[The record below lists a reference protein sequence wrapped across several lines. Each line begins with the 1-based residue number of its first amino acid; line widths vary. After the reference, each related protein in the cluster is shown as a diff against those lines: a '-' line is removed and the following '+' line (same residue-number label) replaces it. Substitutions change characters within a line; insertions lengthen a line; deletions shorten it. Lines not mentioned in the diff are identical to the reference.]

1 MSFQTWL
8 AFTAASIILTLIPGP
23 SVLLIVS
30 QAITKG
36 RTAAL
41 MCIFGDA
48 IGGIVLIGLSFAGV
62 GALLAA
68 SAAAFQIMKW
78 AGVLYLASLGCRQI
92 LEARGSTG
100 MPSDDMTGA
109 QASTWKS
116 FWAGTITAI
125 LNPKA
130 IVFYMAFLTQ
140 FIDPE
145 RGMQAQI
152 AIMAVTST
160 VVVVVFLGIYAL
172 LASRARDLLKS
183 RLAARRVSYTSGACL
198 LGGSVYMAAAR

>member
-78 AGVLYLASLGCRQI
+78 AGVLYLAYLGCRQI

-100 MPSDDMTGA
+100 MPPDDMTGA

-145 RGMQAQI
+145 HGMQAQI
-152 AIMAVTST
+152 TIMAVTST